1 VADTDLAERIR
12 DASSRL
18 APAERRVAR
27 TVLAGYPMA
36 GLETVATLAERA
48 GTSPP
53 TVLRLLSRLGFDG
66 YPAFQRAIKAELAE
80 RLTSPVDL
88 YPAAA
93 VDGSLRRLPAGE
105 LEAAAKVLADP
116 RREIWT
122 VGGRFST
129 VLAEYLALHLRLVR
143 PGVHLVEADPGGR
156 AAALLDIGRR
166 STVVAFDYQ
175 RYQRDTVDFGARA
188 AGQGAALVLFTDH
201 LLSPLAAHAD
211 RVLATTVRAGSP
223 FDVLTP
229 AMAVLETLVA
239 AVRER
244 LGSRPR
250 KRLARH
256 DALAADAVGTEGA
269 GLSGSDALTDDDAAG
284 GGEPS

>member
-1 VADTDLAERIR
+1 MSDTDLAERIR
-12 DASSRL
+12 DASPRL

-88 YPAAA
+88 YPADAALGGLAATVRERIAAA

-116 RREIWT
+116 RREVWT

-239 AVRER
+239 AVLER

-250 KRLARH
+250 KRLGRY
-256 DALAADAVGTEGA
+256 DTLAADATVGE
-269 GLSGSDALTDDDAAG
+269 
-284 GGEPS
+284 EPS